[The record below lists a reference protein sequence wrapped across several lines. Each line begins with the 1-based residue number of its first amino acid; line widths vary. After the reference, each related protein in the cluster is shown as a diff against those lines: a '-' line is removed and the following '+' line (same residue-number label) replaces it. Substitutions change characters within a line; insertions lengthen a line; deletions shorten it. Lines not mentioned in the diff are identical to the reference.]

1 MFMFKSKQRWSKRRL
16 WCGRHLPDNPIAV
29 FFFGGNCL
37 YNFCQYP
44 IHTKILCKKW
54 RWCVEANLRG
64 LCLCGIGILAIPHQ
78 NTSHKRSCYFKNINV
93 VYIQYDTVSEVS
105 KLHLETSLRRI
116 WHCTPAFLKTP
127 YTPLPYMFWKL
138 WTCSF
143 TWNRPIYDIH
153 VQKIDGDA
161 ILRPQ

>member
-1 MFMFKSKQRWSKRRL
+1 MKRRLELFIIMFMFKSKQRWSKRRL

-116 WHCTPAFLKTP
+116 GHKKISGGRNFFFYASLFLLANRV
-127 YTPLPYMFWKL
+127 LPPSPDFG
-138 WTCSF
+138 
-143 TWNRPIYDIH
+143 
-153 VQKIDGDA
+153 QE
-161 ILRPQ
+161 

>member
-1 MFMFKSKQRWSKRRL
+1 MPTKCFYKFHICQQFVVKRRLELFIIMFMFKSKQRWSKRRL

-93 VYIQYDTVSEVS
+93 VYIQYDTVSDVVESNVQFAS
-105 KLHLETSLRRI
+105 KIL
-116 WHCTPAFLKTP
+116 TP
-127 YTPLPYMFWKL
+127 
-138 WTCSF
+138 
-143 TWNRPIYDIH
+143 NRMD
-153 VQKIDGDA
+153 
-161 ILRPQ
+161 